1 MQAAEKLEKAS
12 RVALY
17 VRVSTEEQAEHGYS
31 IEAQL
36 DILRQHCKSN
46 NKEIVAEYVDPGVS
60 GKEMTKRA
68 KLQKLLRDA
77 ELGRFDEVMV
87 WKFNR
92 MSRKMYDLMKIV
104 SHLDKHKVSFRSCS
118 ENFDTATPMG
128 RFSLHMMGAVGE
140 FERNTIVD
148 NVKLGMKQRA
158 RMGFRNGG
166 ACLGYCSVEDS
177 GGTGK
182 KRKTRLVVV
191 PEEAVIIKKIFDLYA
206 AGKGFR
212 AIATQLNREG
222 AKTKKGNFFAPD
234 SVREILKNPIYA
246 GTVRYN
252 RYEGWSETRRR
263 GKNDKPILTEGR
275 HEAIISREQW
285 EQVQEMFAKRSKAS
299 PRVHDS
305 ENLLTGLIRCPE
317 CGTPMVISR
326 SHYRLKDG
334 SKVALRYYSCGQFK
348 GKGSTVCHANS
359 VRADYAEAYVLERI
373 PLVLH
378 QPKLL
383 TAIVKAVNQ
392 KRRGSGDALL
402 GERAAIE
409 ENLAQIET
417 KKRRILEVYEM
428 EGLDR
433 EALAIRLDTL
443 AAEARNLCTRRAE
456 IDSEMEEDT
465 GQEVT
470 VATVRQFLEQFN
482 RVLQAAS
489 PEQKKTLLHL
499 VIREITIHADKTI
512 DQIVLHF
519 DPDSEAGKDPLANAK
534 ANGSLLHFG
543 ANRKRG
549 PKWRIAI

>member
-1 MQAAEKLEKAS
+1 MQEGKQEKAV

-36 DILRQHCKSN
+36 DVLRQYCKLYH
-46 NKEIVAEYVDPGVS
+46 KEIVEEYVDPGVS

-77 ELGRFDEVMV
+77 ELGRFDEVIV

-92 MSRKMYDLMKIV
+92 MSRKTKDLLEIV
-104 SHLDKHKVSFRSCS
+104 EHLTKHKVYFRSFS
-118 ENFDTATPMG
+118 ENFDTSTPMG
-128 RFSLHMMGAVGE
+128 KFALQMMGAVGE
-140 FERNTIVD
+140 LERNTIVD
-148 NVKLGMKQRA
+148 NVKLGLKQRA
-158 RMGFRNGG
+158 RRGFHNGG
-166 ACLGYCSVEDS
+166 ACLGYRSVEDP

-182 KRKTRLVVV
+182 KRKTRLVIM
-191 PEEAVIIKKIFDLYA
+191 PEEAVIIRKIFDLYA

-212 AIATQLNREG
+212 SIATQLNREG
-222 AKTKKGNFFAPD
+222 AKTKKGNFFGPD
-234 SVREILKNPIYA
+234 SVREILKNPIYT
-246 GTVRYN
+246 GMVRYN

-263 GKNDKPILTEGR
+263 GKNDKPILVEGR

-285 EQVQEMFAKRSKAS
+285 EQVQESFAKRSKMV

-373 PLVLH
+373 PAVLR
-378 QPKLL
+378 QPRLL
-383 TAIVKAVNQ
+383 AAIVKAVNQ
-392 KRRGSGDALL
+392 KRRGNSGTLL
-402 GERAAIE
+402 AERAAIE

-417 KKRRILEVYEM
+417 KKRRILEVYELD
-428 EGLDR
+428 GLDR
-433 EALAIRLDTL
+433 DTL
-443 AAEARNLCTRRAE
+443 ASRMEALTAEASCLCSRRIE
-456 IDSEMEEDT
+456 IDSEMEEDM

-482 RVLQAAS
+482 QVLQAAS

-499 VIREITIHADKTI
+499 VIREITIHADRTI

-519 DPDSEAGKDPLANAK
+519 DPGSGAGKDPLAEVQAD
-534 ANGSLLHFG
+534 GSLLRFG
-543 ANRKRG
+543 ANRNKR